1 MYGARER
8 ERESNRYNMVIY
20 EGKTSE
26 PAFHRPL
33 GNKILHLKL
42 LVGPR
47 VWLVC
52 SPPPAAL
59 ANPRLVVVR
68 HT

>member
-1 MYGARER
+1 MYMFM
-8 ERESNRYNMVIY
+8 YTYIYIYTY

-26 PAFHRPL
+26 PTFHRPR
-33 GNKILHLKL
+33 GHKILHLKL